1 MKRARAKKVKSLDEQ
16 IQLKE
21 AHLASSFNSMNEANK
36 ILNITKPP
44 PLAAM
49 LTKSYISTVQ
59 EVDEAKIP
67 TPTSNFCGPVLVTK
81 TYAKKFPDPPPSPSN
96 PTLDPIIPT
105 YIYKDLGLQKRL
117 YVSPCPICVDSTP
130 CNHEFIQKGD
140 TRFFATSQILT
151 HGPYPCSLSVVNT
164 SGRLLT
170 SHHPCIIS
178 TPTPLHPLP
187 SKYDRKTSSS
197 L

>member
-81 TYAKKFPDPPPSPSN
+81 TYAKKFPDPPPTQIPLFQ
-96 PTLDPIIPT
+96 PTSTRTL
-105 YIYKDLGLQKRL
+105 
-117 YVSPCPICVDSTP
+117 VSKKGCMCPL
-130 CNHEFIQKGD
+130 IQ
-140 TRFFATSQILT
+140 
-151 HGPYPCSLSVVNT
+151 
-164 SGRLLT
+164 
-170 SHHPCIIS
+170 
-178 TPTPLHPLP
+178 
-187 SKYDRKTSSS
+187 
-197 L
+197 